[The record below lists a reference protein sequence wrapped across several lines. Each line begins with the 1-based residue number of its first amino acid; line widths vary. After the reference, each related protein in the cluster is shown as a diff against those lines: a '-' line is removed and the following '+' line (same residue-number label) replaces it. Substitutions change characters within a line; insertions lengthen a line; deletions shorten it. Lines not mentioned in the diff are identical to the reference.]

1 MLCSLFS
8 FVNDS
13 MQSMPIPH
21 STAENNILVDNIIQN
36 LCNKFKVVIVEDDE
50 ELQYQYR
57 EIFETYGCDPIF
69 LTCINQV
76 KQRIDYSNESMLYIL
91 DISLGKNRKTEGF
104 EILEFV
110 KNANPRNFVVLI
122 STFISHYEHQL
133 DKANMTFEK
142 DTSLDVHIRK
152 ILETFL
158 HHCFDPL
165 KEINE
170 KESIIPVT
178 SQKSSSNNLEIY
190 HNLLENTCWVQCNKG
205 RFVAI
210 ANGEVIVNDQLEYLL
225 DMIEKKYPNKE
236 RFFAQIMSTSEL
248 QDIQDMSFSMSF

>member
-1 MLCSLFS
+1 
-8 FVNDS
+8 

-21 STAENNILVDNIIQN
+21 STAENNFLVDDIIQS
-36 LCNKFKVVIVEDDE
+36 LCNKLKVVIVEDDE
-50 ELQYQYR
+50 ELQIQYR

-76 KQRIDYSNESMLYIL
+76 KQRIDYSNQSMLYIL

-110 KNANPRNFVVLI
+110 KNANPRNFVVVI

-142 DTSLDVHIRK
+142 DTSLDVHIRR
-152 ILETFL
+152 ILEKFL
-158 HHCFDPL
+158 HYCLDPL
-165 KEINE
+165 KAINE
-170 KESIIPVT
+170 KESIILAT
-178 SQKSSSNNLEIY
+178 SQNSSSNNLEIY
-190 HNLLENTCWVQCNKG
+190 HNLLENTCWVQGNKG

-225 DMIEKKYPNKE
+225 DMIEKKYPDKE
-236 RFFAQIMSTSEL
+236 RFFAQIMSKSEL

>member
-76 KQRIDYSNESMLYIL
+76 KQRIDYSNE
-91 DISLGKNRKTEGF
+91 
-104 EILEFV
+104 
-110 KNANPRNFVVLI
+110 
-122 STFISHYEHQL
+122 
-133 DKANMTFEK
+133 
-142 DTSLDVHIRK
+142 
-152 ILETFL
+152 
-158 HHCFDPL
+158 
-165 KEINE
+165 
-170 KESIIPVT
+170 
-178 SQKSSSNNLEIY
+178 
-190 HNLLENTCWVQCNKG
+190 
-205 RFVAI
+205 VA
-210 ANGEVIVNDQLEYLL
+210 
-225 DMIEKKYPNKE
+225 
-236 RFFAQIMSTSEL
+236 
-248 QDIQDMSFSMSF
+248 